1 MNTNARIYVTV
12 FLALGFCV
20 ILGAFADPR
29 PMEAT
34 RFLGYFTLAIIASLL
49 KVTMPA
55 IAGNM
60 SFNFLFILISI
71 MDLTLPQTLV
81 IGLTS
86 TLIESILR
94 PQKRISPL
102 QVLFAIANMAVSIA
116 VTDVI

>member
-1 MNTNARIYVTV
+1 MNTNAKIYVTV

-34 RFLGYFTLAIIASLL
+34 RFLGYFTLALIASLF

-60 SFNFLFILISI
+60 SFNFLFVLISI
-71 MDLTLPQTLV
+71 MDLTLPQTLA
-81 IGLTS
+81 IGLTA
-86 TLIESILR
+86 TLIESLLR
-94 PQKRISPL
+94 HKPRAGVL
-102 QVLFAIANMAVSIA
+102 QVFFSIA
-116 VTDVI
+116 